1 MTATLIEKQTY
12 GVVLKNISWQT
23 YESLLKDLAEQAG
36 VRLTYDRGTLEIM
49 RPLAPHESSKKILG
63 RFVETVSEELDIEIR
78 SLGSLTCRREDLERG
93 LEPEQCYYIENESV
107 VRNLEQ
113 INFNQDPPPDLV
125 IKIDI
130 TSSSI
135 NRMEL
140 YAALGVSEV
149 WRYDESRL
157 VFYQLQGEEYV
168 ECEVSPKFPFLR
180 PVEVI
185 RFLEMQKDVG
195 ETSMIKAFRR
205 WVKSQIE

>member
-93 LEPEQCYYIENESV
+93 LEPDQCYYIENE
-107 VRNLEQ
+107 
-113 INFNQDPPPDLV
+113 
-125 IKIDI
+125 
-130 TSSSI
+130 
-135 NRMEL
+135 
-140 YAALGVSEV
+140 
-149 WRYDESRL
+149 
-157 VFYQLQGEEYV
+157 
-168 ECEVSPKFPFLR
+168 
-180 PVEVI
+180 
-185 RFLEMQKDVG
+185 
-195 ETSMIKAFRR
+195 
-205 WVKSQIE
+205 